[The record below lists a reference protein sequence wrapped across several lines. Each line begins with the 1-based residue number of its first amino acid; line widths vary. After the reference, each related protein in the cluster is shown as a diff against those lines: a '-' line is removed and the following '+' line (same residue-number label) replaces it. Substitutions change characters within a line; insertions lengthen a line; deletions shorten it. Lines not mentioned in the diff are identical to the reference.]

1 MAQTSTRRAKSTRKI
16 TNLEDKI
23 FRLLGM
29 ILFALLMNFIFVA
42 YLVLV
47 TTQYVLY
54 FIEDQPNEDLDRFIR
69 KVRTYIAQ
77 IFSYLGFASDDLPFP
92 FSPFPKK

>member
-1 MAQTSTRRAKSTRKI
+1 MAQTSTRRVKSTRKI

-47 TTQYVLY
+47 ATQYVLY
-54 FIEDQPNEDLDRFIR
+54 FIENQPNQDLDRFIR
-69 KVRTYIAQ
+69 KVRTYVAQ
-77 IFSYLGFASDDLPFP
+77 IFSYLGFASNDLPFP